1 MADVEI
7 KYTFKVPD
15 EPYINDFSG
24 GKTKEFTY
32 IGPDKLTVTCPDDR
46 NGYTSPYTQ
55 SLDGP
60 VYDGEITE
68 VIDVV
73 ANPELL
79 PIADLFWGRQYDH
92 EATFDEVT
100 LEDGT
105 KYQEQN
111 NMTIHDYYWKPRG
124 ELNEDGTF
132 KRWILDDDN
141 VAVLEMFE
149 RDALSPK
156 QRTYLA
162 KADMF
167 IEILDQ
173 FDLPDDEAAQLTA
186 YKTAVET
193 YRSKTSLPW
202 KYVDVNPNDATAPKM
217 PMQLVTRRNEIK
229 AAGLEN
235 LQKEDDPLEGQPVY
249 SGGINH
255 EGD

>member
-7 KYTFKVPD
+7 KYTFKIPD

-24 GKTKEFTY
+24 GLTKEFTY
-32 IGPDKLTVTCPDDR
+32 IGPDVLKVTCPNDN

-60 VYDGEITE
+60 VYDGEIT
-68 VIDVV
+68 VDIDVT

-79 PIADLFWGRQYDH
+79 PIADLLWGPPYDN

-100 LEDGT
+100 LDDGT
-105 KYQEQN
+105 KYLEQN
-111 NMTIHDYYWKPRG
+111 NRTIHDYYWKPRG
-124 ELNEDGTF
+124 ELNDDGTF
-132 KRWILDDDN
+132 KGWILDDDN
-141 VAVLEMFE
+141 VPILEIYE

-186 YKTAVET
+186 YKSAVET
-193 YRSKTSLPW
+193 YRSRTSLPW
-202 KYVDVNPNDATAPKM
+202 KYPDVNPNDALAPKM
-217 PMQLVTRRNEIK
+217 PMQLVTRRNEISS
-229 AAGLEN
+229 AGLES
-235 LQKEDDPLEGQPVY
+235 LQKEEGTDLVGTVVP
-249 SGGINH
+249 
-255 EGD
+255 GDQNPTPA